1 MTTRAS
7 CWVWCHVSTGSRGCS
22 TGKTFGDRQEA
33 GKEKQAK
40 GTFRLHVYYFHRTR
54 GSITYVAANTCGYID
69 HLHNDVTHP
78 ALFARLFLL
87 AKGIHLIHC
96 VIEKRAVGVIPVS
109 CCAVNCTNRF
119 KRDAG
124 IGFYTIPAKQV
135 RHEACLRAISRAG
148 CDAKSSDRLCGE
160 HFVTQTLR
168 DPVRCWH
175 RL

>member
-1 MTTRAS
+1 MGAPLGKLSVTDRRPARRNRQKALFDFMS
-7 CWVWCHVSTGSRGCS
+7 NSTAQG
-22 TGKTFGDRQEA
+22 
-33 GKEKQAK
+33 
-40 GTFRLHVYYFHRTR
+40 
-54 GSITYVAANTCGYID
+54 ITYVAAKTCGYID

-124 IGFYTIPAKQV
+124 IGFYTIAAKQV
-135 RHEACLRAISRAG
+135 RHEACLRPFHEQGVMRN
-148 CDAKSSDRLCGE
+148 RLTV
-160 HFVTQTLR
+160 FAANIL
-168 DPVRCWH
+168 
-175 RL
+175 

>member
-1 MTTRAS
+1 MGAPVGKHSVTDRRPAS
-7 CWVWCHVSTGSRGCS
+7 RNRQKALFDFMSTS
-22 TGKTFGDRQEA
+22 TAQG
-33 GKEKQAK
+33 
-40 GTFRLHVYYFHRTR
+40 
-54 GSITYVAANTCGYID
+54 ITYVAAKTCGYID

-87 AKGIHLIHC
+87 AKGIHVIHC

-109 CCAVNCTNRF
+109 CCAVNCINRF

-135 RHEACLRAISRAG
+135 RREACLRAISRAG

-160 HFVTQTLR
+160 HFVSGRLCR
-168 DPVRCWH
+168 DPRNVDCVPT
-175 RL
+175 RLAGGE